1 MTQDVPIPPLPP
13 EIFMPGPT
21 PMEVAGAIA
30 VVSATIGS
38 IVILWMFVRGL
49 LRKWHTPPQPDSAA
63 IQELRHAVLQLG
75 SEVAELQERLD
86 FAERVLATRNEPER
100 IDRGGT

>member
-13 EIFMPGPT
+13 EIFMPGPA
-21 PMEVAGAIA
+21 PMEVATAIA
-30 VVSATIGS
+30 LVVATIGS
-38 IVILWMFVRGL
+38 MVILLQFVRGL
-49 LRKWHTPPQPDSAA
+49 LRKWHTPPQPDAA
-63 IQELRHAVLQLG
+63 VIQELRHDVLRLG
-75 SEVAELQERLD
+75 TEVAELQERLD